1 MQAASLLLDDLFA
14 PQENLFSIALV
25 MSIGQAM

>member
-14 PQENLFSIALV
+14 PQESLCSIALV
-25 MSIGQAM
+25 ISIGQAM